1 MIPQWQDEFTDEVIG
16 QQTLAVKHTEHNTGA
31 ILLHDVTWLVAAE
44 TTAARRKREKLGYYS
59 VLKSGFL

>member
-31 ILLHDVTWLVAAE
+31 ILLHDVT
-44 TTAARRKREKLGYYS
+44 
-59 VLKSGFL
+59 